1 MLAVF
6 GLEGFLHVF
15 GEALTLGFAVGVV
28 KEDVGLGT
36 FAATVHMNEDL
47 SLIHI

>member
-36 FAATVHMNEDL
+36 LLRL
-47 SLIHI
+47 ST